1 MTDTMKQMALQT
13 MHRLRSA
20 SDEMMLAYY
29 TSGHAA
35 EIHYAY
41 ALNDLRR
48 VVEILGDS
56 LNADPK
62 GSADSH
68 ERAAR
73 ARLIAAAP
81 EMLAALSW
89 FINDIDGTHTV
100 LGDFGT
106 NVERARAAIAKAK
119 GDAE

>member
-1 MTDTMKQMALQT
+1 MTDTKKQMALQT

-29 TSGHAA
+29 SSGHIA
-35 EIHYAY
+35 EIHYDY

-48 VVEILGDS
+48 VLEILGDS
-56 LNADPK
+56 LGAAQEAA
-62 GSADSH
+62 ADSH
-68 ERAAR
+68 ERAAS

-100 LGDFGT
+100 LGDFGR

-119 GDAE
+119 GETE

>member
-20 SDEMMLAYY
+20 ADEMMLAYY
-29 TSGHAA
+29 TSGHVA

-48 VVEILGDS
+48 AVEILGDR
-56 LNADPK
+56 LNADTK
-62 GSADSH
+62 GDADSH

-89 FINDIDGTHTV
+89 FINDIDGAHTV
-100 LGDFGT
+100 MVDFDT
-106 NVERARAAIAKAK
+106 NVERARAAITKAK